1 MYDIPELER
10 KWRKYKRKQI
20 KKPIIIGLTSLLL
33 IGGVGILATTYLNKS
48 QENRVETK
56 VTANNKQQNSEVKK
70 VEKKADTNKDDS
82 PAIIITKTGSNNT
95 NALINAKPTK
105 DKGEDSIDLSKA
117 TIVKPNVPDDEIRV
131 IGFDNKKEKKEIENK
146 YSDILLPKKSRDEI
160 KAREEIKDLEERF
173 RETQDPQDSLEIAQY
188 YYKIKD
194 YKKAENWA
202 VNTNNLDGDLEE
214 SWLIFAKSRA
224 KQGFRTD
231 AIKVLQTFY
240 DETNSQKAKS
250 LLDKL
255 RKGLPY

>member
-1 MYDIPELER
+1 MYDIPELEK
-10 KWRKYKRKQI
+10 KWRKYKRKQRR
-20 KKPIIIGLTSLLL
+20 KPIIIALTSIL
-33 IGGVGILATTYLNKS
+33 ILVGGGVLVNTYLNNKNAKPDEKVAVNKTT
-48 QENRVETK
+48 QPQAKTET
-56 VTANNKQQNSEVKK
+56 NVKK
-70 VEKKADTNKDDS
+70 EE
-82 PAIIITKTGSNNT
+82 PAIIIKKSTPNNSNP
-95 NALINAKPTK
+95 LINAKKETQEP
-105 DKGEDSIDLSKA
+105 GIDLSKA
-117 TIVKPNVPDDEIRV
+117 EIVKPNVPDDEIRV
-131 IGFDNKKEKKEIENK
+131 IGFDNKKEKQAIENK
-146 YSDILLPKKSRDEI
+146 YSDILIPKKSTQDI
-160 KAREEIKDLEERF
+160 KVREEIKDLEEQF
-173 RETQDPQDSLEIAQY
+173 KESQDPQDSLEIAKY

-194 YKKAENWA
+194 YKKAETWA

>member
-10 KWRKYKRKQI
+10 KWRKYKRNQI
-20 KKPIIIGLTSLLL
+20 KKPIIIGVTSLLL
-33 IGGVGILATTYLNKS
+33 VVGIGVLATTYLNKPTTNS
-48 QENRVETK
+48 ETK
-56 VTANNKQQNSEVKK
+56 KEAVTKTQNTQAKKETANSDN
-70 VEKKADTNKDDS
+70 S
-82 PAIIITKTGSNNT
+82 PAIIIKKSSDNNSNP
-95 NALINAKPTK
+95 LVNAKPTENAQ
-105 DKGEDSIDLSKA
+105 DANIDLSKA

-131 IGFDNKKEKKEIENK
+131 IGFDNQKDKKEIENK
-146 YSDILLPKKSRDEI
+146 YSDILIPKKSTQEI
-160 KAREEIKDLEERF
+160 KLREEIKDLEERF
-173 RETQDPQDSLEIAQY
+173 KETQDPQDSLEIAKY

-202 VNTNNLDGDLEE
+202 VNTNNLDGDIEE

>member
-10 KWRKYKRKQI
+10 KWRKYKRNQI
-20 KKPIIIGLTSLLL
+20 KKPIIIGVTSILLV
-33 IGGVGILATTYLNKS
+33 IGVGVLATTYFNKP
-48 QENRVETK
+48 T
-56 VTANNKQQNSEVKK
+56 TNSEPKK
-70 VEKKADTNKDDS
+70 EVVTKTQNTQAKKEIANSDSS
-82 PAIIITKTGSNNT
+82 PAIIIKKSSDNNP
-95 NALINAKPTK
+95 LINAKPT
-105 DKGEDSIDLSKA
+105 DDAQDANIDLSNA

-131 IGFDNKKEKKEIENK
+131 IGFDNQKDKKEIENK
-146 YSDILLPKKSRDEI
+146 YSDILIPKKSTQEI
-160 KAREEIKDLEERF
+160 KLREEIKDLEERF
-173 RETQDPQDSLEIAQY
+173 KETQDPQDSLEIARY

-202 VNTNNLDGDLEE
+202 VNTNNLDGDIEE

-255 RKGLPY
+255 RRGLPY

>member
-1 MYDIPELER
+1 MYDIPELEK
-10 KWRKYKRKQI
+10 KWRKYKRKQRR
-20 KKPIIIGLTSLLL
+20 KPIIIALTSIL
-33 IGGVGILATTYLNKS
+33 ILVGGGVLVNTYLNNKNAKPDEKVAVNKTT
-48 QENRVETK
+48 QPQAKTET
-56 VTANNKQQNSEVKK
+56 NNVKK
-70 VEKKADTNKDDS
+70 EE
-82 PAIIITKTGSNNT
+82 PAIIIKKSTPNNSNP
-95 NALINAKPTK
+95 LINAKKETQEP
-105 DKGEDSIDLSKA
+105 GIDLSKA
-117 TIVKPNVPDDEIRV
+117 EIVKPNVPDDEIRV
-131 IGFDNKKEKKEIENK
+131 IGFDNKKEKQAIENK
-146 YSDILLPKKSRDEI
+146 YSDILIPKKSTQDI
-160 KAREEIKDLEERF
+160 KVREEIKDLEEQF
-173 RETQDPQDSLEIAQY
+173 KESQDPQDSLEIAKY

-194 YKKAENWA
+194 YKKAETWA